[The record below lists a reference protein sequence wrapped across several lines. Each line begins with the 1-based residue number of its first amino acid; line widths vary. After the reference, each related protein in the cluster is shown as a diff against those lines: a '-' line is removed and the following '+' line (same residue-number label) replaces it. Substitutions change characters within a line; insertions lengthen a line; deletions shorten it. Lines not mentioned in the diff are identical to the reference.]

1 MARAGA
7 VTSLYDTL
15 LNESKMPKNLLD
27 INPSKGTLDIP
38 SFLSTD
44 DNFLELLNDYR
55 VKAGIYEIVPFR
67 EPECAQIREY
77 APVMDNLKSKLR
89 KLDKDKL

>member
-7 VTSLYDTL
+7 VTSLYDIL
-15 LNESKMPKNLLD
+15 LNDSKMPKNLLD
-27 INPSKGTLDIP
+27 INPSKGTLDVS

-44 DNFLELLNDYR
+44 ENFLELLNNYR
-55 VKAGIYEIVPFR
+55 VKAGIYEILPFR

-77 APVMDNLKSKLR
+77 TPIMDNIKSKLR
-89 KLDKDKL
+89 KN